1 MRSSVTI
8 SPFFYEV
15 VPGCLLAGRY
25 PSDLD
30 LETARA
36 KLNSLLDRGVT
47 SFVDLMEEGETNY
60 DGIKFAS
67 YDQLLSQLAAERGLK
82 ARYARIAIRDV
93 DIPPVA
99 IMRTI
104 LGTIGGANAAGFGVY
119 VHCRGGIGRTG
130 TVVGCYLVE
139 QGLKPE
145 EALDK
150 IPELRHGLPFRSSP
164 ETNAQRRFVLE
175 WRKRGTGQ
183 TA

>member
-1 MRSSVTI
+1 VRSGVTI

-15 VPGCLLAGRY
+15 VPGRLLAGRY

-30 LETARA
+30 LGTAQA

-67 YDQLLSQLAAERGLK
+67 YDQLLSQLTAERGLK
-82 ARYARIAIRDV
+82 ARYTRIPIRDV
-93 DIPPVA
+93 DIPPVVT
-99 IMRTI
+99 MRKILDTI
-104 LGTIGGANAAGFGVY
+104 SGANAGGSGVY

-145 EALDK
+145 EALAK
-150 IPELRHGLPFRSSP
+150 IPELRRGLPVLSSP
-164 ETNAQRRFVLE
+164 ETGAQRRFVLQ
-175 WRKRGTGQ
+175 WRKRGTG
-183 TA
+183 